1 MQPNVRERCSKMLF
15 PVAESGY
22 FCDAVKIEYR
32 GPDQNGIFWTKAR
45 KTFWLFRAFKTG
57 PAYLR
62 FDLNWCLHLL
72 PITRKTTNVSMIKD
86 YSFNIEQR
94 AYKIHWVKQL
104 KNIFLA
110 RLKKY
115 FSEGQRKLFLYQYML
130 TPFKFIEKNYCA
142 KKGLRK
148 SLTLKWTQG
157 GSFSKAKRSMA
168 AQKNR

>member
-94 AYKIHWVKQL
+94 AYNVKQYWQWTWKQL
-104 KNIFLA
+104 SKV
-110 RLKKY
+110 RLKTY
-115 FSEGQRKLFLYQYML
+115 FIVLIFARIIRVDLVILEFSRKNLWMLFSN
-130 TPFKFIEKNYCA
+130 K
-142 KKGLRK
+142 
-148 SLTLKWTQG
+148 
-157 GSFSKAKRSMA
+157 
-168 AQKNR
+168 